1 MTFGTWFCDVFA
13 IKRRSF
19 YVGDLYFSIST
30 ESPYFR
36 SGNDV
41 LNRVHFKF
49 LGIYFASRLK
59 KRATLNGF
67 RRNSKLIKVFESTC
81 GVKVGKYRV
90 SDASQNSYDDWIL
103 PDAVVTVLDN
113 RFVGTL
119 DDCYW
124 MLEKSVVVC
133 NEFPSA
139 GYSMKDNMWI
149 GWSHRAKAGFKI
161 GDRLFN
167 ENYTPIKEDYPQK
180 VWKKW
185 EAAYQKSL
193 DNTKDDL
200 ERKWI
205 KEDGISYV
213 IPFKQRGPKI
223 IETMAEAKQAAINFS
238 KYVS

>member
-1 MTFGTWFCDVFA
+1 MTIGTWFCDTFA

-19 YVGDLYFSIST
+19 YVGDLYFTIST

-41 LNRVHFKF
+41 LNKVHFKF
-49 LGIYFASRLK
+49 LGVYFASRLK
-59 KRATLNGF
+59 KRQTSNGF
-67 RRNSKLIKVFESTC
+67 RRDAKLIKIFESTC

-90 SDASQNSYDDWIL
+90 SDSSQNSYDDWIL
-103 PDAVVTVLDN
+103 PDAVTTVLDT

-161 GDRLFN
+161 GDRLFD
-167 ENYTPIKEDYPQK
+167 ETYKPLRTDYTQK
-180 VWKKW
+180 DWDSWYKKW
-185 EAAYQKSL
+185 QRSLSNAASEL
-193 DNTKDDL
+193 D
-200 ERKWI
+200 RKWI
-205 KEDGISYV
+205 EEDGISHV